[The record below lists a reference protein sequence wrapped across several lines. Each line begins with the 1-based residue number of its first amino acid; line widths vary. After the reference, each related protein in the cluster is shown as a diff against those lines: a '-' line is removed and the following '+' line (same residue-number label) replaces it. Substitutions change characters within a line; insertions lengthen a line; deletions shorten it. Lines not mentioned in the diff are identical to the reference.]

1 MTASVVKEFPWWRR
15 IPIHTKLQ
23 IGTAL
28 FALILMVGGG
38 LYLTWVTQG
47 YFDDKIKRDLLMLS
61 EVIAENSRAA
71 AAFSDSESAEK
82 VLYSLKANEGIVA
95 AAIVRDGKIIA
106 SYPNVNVADKFLD
119 QIERGAGVYV
129 SDRGYVVIQP
139 IVVTDKEVGQ
149 LVLASDRTEWVFV
162 EQQLRKLF
170 LGLFAGV
177 VILLL
182 VIYTGLRSFITRP
195 LSNLSEWAV
204 SVARHKRFDALA
216 AKENDDEIGQ
226 LVDSLNT
233 MLIELEKQQ
242 GIITLNQRL
251 TEEIQER
258 MRVESDLREMRTKA
272 EQANEA
278 KTRFLANMSHEIR
291 TPMNVIMGFIE
302 IVLESPLND
311 EQRKHLTTVRRS
323 ANLLHG
329 LLNDIL
335 DVSKLEEGKLQ
346 LERIPFSVRQVIGDI
361 LKTFEMKAREKCLS
375 FGAYIDPNIQT
386 DFIGDPLRLS
396 QILINLVGNA
406 IKFTEEGSVHIEV
419 VKDPD
424 ESLIFSVVDTGIGI
438 AADKVDYV
446 FQNFAQA
453 DTSVSRKYGGSG
465 LGTTISKQLVELMG
479 GHIWVESEPD
489 IGSTFAFRI
498 LLTPIE
504 VNKPLLEVMQV
515 QPTLKTDR
523 TLNILVA
530 EDVPENAEL
539 LKVRLHSLG
548 HNVVVVENGEEAVA
562 EIKAHDFDIVL
573 MDIQMPI
580 KDGLTAT
587 GEIRL
592 LEKGRNIP
600 ILALTASV
608 LKQNQL
614 ACQEAGMNGFVTKPV
629 VFADLYAEM
638 ARVLEGV
645 HSKVVDSFVDIK
657 FDIPEIPGVDRARA
671 AVTWQDKD
679 SYLKNLIL
687 FARSHRD
694 AVPIIRHSLRDG
706 SVVKVRKILHALK
719 GAAGNLALID
729 IHDAVLA
736 LSKLLHADD
745 MTAFD
750 EHLKALERPLAALV
764 EALLP
769 SGRKDRD
776 ARASVSAG
784 FDLIALEK
792 RIALLCESY
801 RKGITADDLLMQVV
815 EGLKMGGLSSLEI
828 NPVLSAVDDFEF
840 ERAIT
845 QLFKLLEKMKSFGD
859 VDDAGFH

>member
-1 MTASVVKEFPWWRR
+1 MIAGVVHEFPWWRR

-38 LYLTWVTQG
+38 LYLRWVTQD

-61 EVIAENSRAA
+61 EVVAENSRAA
-71 AAFSDSESAEK
+71 VAFSDSESAAK
-82 VLYSLKANEGIVA
+82 VLHSLKANKGIVA
-95 AAIVRDGKIIA
+95 AVIVRDGHIIA
-106 SYPNVNVADKFLD
+106 SYPDIQLAEKVLD
-119 QIERGAGVYV
+119 QVKRSAGVYAL
-129 SDRGYVVIQP
+129 DEGYLVIQP
-139 IVVTDKEVGQ
+139 IVVTDKEMGQ
-149 LVLASDRTEWVFV
+149 LILRSDRSEWAFAA
-162 EQQLRKLF
+162 QQLRKLF
-170 LGLFAGV
+170 FGLFAGV

-182 VIYTGLRSFITRP
+182 VIYMGLRSFITRP

-204 SVARHKRFDALA
+204 SVARLKRFDALA
-216 AKENDDEIGQ
+216 AKENEDEIGQ

-258 MRVESDLREMRTKA
+258 MRVENDLRDMRTKA

-323 ANLLHG
+323 ANLLHS

-346 LERIPFSVRQVIGDI
+346 LERIPFSIRQVIGDV

-375 FGAYIDPNIQT
+375 LGAHIDPRIHN
-386 DFIGDPLRLS
+386 DYLGDPLRLS

-406 IKFTEEGSVHIEV
+406 IKFTEEGSVHVEV
-419 VKDPD
+419 SKDAD
-424 ESLIFSVVDTGIGI
+424 DRLLFSVVDTGIGI
-438 AADKVDYV
+438 AADKIDYV

-479 GHIWVESEPD
+479 GSIWVESEPD

-498 LLTPIE
+498 SLTPIE
-504 VNKPLLEVMQV
+504 VSKPLLEVLQV

-530 EDVPENAEL
+530 EDVQENAEL
-539 LKVRLHSLG
+539 LKVRLQTLG

-562 EIKAHDFDIVL
+562 EIKSHDFDIVL
-573 MDIQMPI
+573 MDVQMPI

-587 GEIRL
+587 REIRA
-592 LEKGRNIP
+592 LEKGRQLP

-608 LKQNQL
+608 LRQNQL
-614 ACQEAGMNGFVTKPV
+614 ACHEAGMNGFVTKPV

-645 HSKVVDSFVDIK
+645 HSKVIDSFVDIK
-657 FDIPEIPGVDRARA
+657 FDIPDIPGVDRARA

-679 SYLKNLIL
+679 QYLKNLIL

-706 SVVKVRKILHALK
+706 SVTKVKKILHALK
-719 GAAGNLALID
+719 GAAGNLALVD

-736 LSKLLHADD
+736 LSKLLHAKE
-745 MTAFD
+745 MAAFD
-750 EHLKALERPLAALV
+750 EHLNALETSLAGLV

-769 SGRKDRD
+769 AGSKERD
-776 ARASVSAG
+776 ARPYPTAG
-784 FDLIALEK
+784 FDLTALQK

-801 RKGITADDLLMQVV
+801 RKGITSDDLLMQVV
-815 EGLKMGGLSSLEI
+815 DGLKMGGLSPLEI
-828 NPVLSAVDDFEF
+828 NPVLSAIDDFEF

-845 QLFKLLEKMKSFGD
+845 QLFQLLEKMKSSGD
-859 VDDAGFH
+859 QNDAGFH